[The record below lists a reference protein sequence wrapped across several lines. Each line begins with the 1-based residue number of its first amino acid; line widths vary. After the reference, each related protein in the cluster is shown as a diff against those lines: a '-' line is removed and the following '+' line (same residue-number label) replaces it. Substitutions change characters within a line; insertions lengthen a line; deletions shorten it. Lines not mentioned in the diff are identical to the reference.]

1 MGYREYYN
9 SVMSGMNEAVKTY
22 GFLDYDAYDHVP
34 EGVKE
39 IKKYGRNAIGDLKK
53 YLLDAVKND
62 PYGKTLKS
70 PRVTM
75 TLTNELF
82 KKNYM
87 SSDYGVDEISD
98 AFIKKFFSHEGNN
111 IKHIDDYPILTIAVK
126 PKNFEDRY
134 KAEKSLLC
142 YDGYKFF
149 KITKV

>member
-1 MGYREYYN
+1 MGYREYYD
-9 SVMSGMNEAVKTY
+9 SVMNEAVKTY
-22 GFLDYDAYDHVP
+22 GFLDYDNYDHVP

-53 YLLDAVKND
+53 YLLTACQND
-62 PYGKTLKS
+62 PYRKNKS
-70 PRVTM
+70 ARVTM

-82 KKNYM
+82 NKNYM
-87 SSDYGVDEISD
+87 SGDYSVDEMSD
-98 AFIKKFFSHEGNN
+98 AFIKKFFAHEGNN
-111 IKHIDDYPILTIAVK
+111 IKHIDDYPILTIAVM